1 MRIRVFNMRNLW
13 KYASSATRQ
22 ILLHRRCSSGPKIS
36 CYARPFY
43 TSGPRVSIY
52 SRTFCSS
59 NSNSNGGDG
68 SSSSGSG
75 GSSSSNGSGG
85 SSNGAGET
93 SSELAEV
100 EEDLRKL
107 SSALV
112 EDVET
117 VEILKELRKYYGN
130 REDNLEA
137 VAELVMK
144 RAISRKHDQSDEE
157 LMDDLQMDVVEDVH
171 DSEFESDF
179 EEAYETDREIE
190 NLYNAT
196 EYTEDKLLA
205 DGPVEMDAETYD
217 EVVKEMQEKGHVID
231 QQSLEE
237 LVEDMTN
244 WDKLLPEDLKEKIE
258 AKFNELG
265 EMCERGE
272 LEPEAAYALFKEF
285 EEAVAEEY
293 AQKLPSE
300 EIPQDIEGEN
310 KGGGYGKDPPGEG
323 PILRW
328 ETRMVL
334 SPGGD
339 SWHPANRK
347 VKVSVFVKELGL
359 SKYAFMRLRELV
371 GKRYDAGKGELTI
384 VSERFEHREENR
396 KDCLRT
402 LIALIDEA
410 EKADTFVA
418 EVRIAGIKERLKSN
432 PEFQE
437 RLRAHCATKRESQ
450 DPSAV

>member
-1 MRIRVFNMRNLW
+1 MRNLL
-13 KYASSATRQ
+13 KYASSASRQ
-22 ILLHRRCSSGPKIS
+22 ILCRRRCGSGPRVS
-36 CYARPFY
+36 FYARSFYSSSPSVSFYARPFY
-43 TSGPRVSIY
+43 SSPPRVSFY
-52 SRTFCSS
+52 ARPFCSS
-59 NSNSNGGDG
+59 NG
-68 SSSSGSG
+68 G
-75 GSSSSNGSGG
+75 GSSSNGD
-85 SSNGAGET
+85 GEA
-93 SSELAEV
+93 SSELTEV
-100 EEDLRKL
+100 EEDLKKL

-117 VEILKELRKYYGN
+117 IEILKELRKYYGDKD
-130 REDNLEA
+130 DNLEA
-137 VAELVMK
+137 IAELVMK
-144 RAISRKHDQSDEE
+144 RALSRKHDQSDEE
-157 LMDDLQMDVVEDVH
+157 LMDELQMDVVEDVH

-179 EEAYETDREIE
+179 EEAYETDHEIE

-217 EVVKEMQEKGHVID
+217 EIVKEMQEKGHVID

-244 WDKLLPEDLKEKIE
+244 WDTLLPEDLKQKIE

-265 EMCERGE
+265 DMCERGE
-272 LEPEAAYALFKEF
+272 LEPEEAYGLFKEF
-285 EEAVAEEY
+285 EDAVVEEY

-300 EIPQDIEGEN
+300 EIPQDIESKN
-310 KGGGYGKDPPGEG
+310 KGGVYDKDPPGEG

-384 VSERFEHREENR
+384 VSERFAHREENR

-402 LIALIDEA
+402 LIALIEEA
-410 EKADTFVA
+410 EKADTYVA
-418 EVRIAGIKERLKSN
+418 EVRTAYTKEQLKAN
-432 PEFQE
+432 PKFQE
-437 RLRAHCATKRESQ
+437 RLRAHYATKIESQ
-450 DPSAV
+450 EPSPA